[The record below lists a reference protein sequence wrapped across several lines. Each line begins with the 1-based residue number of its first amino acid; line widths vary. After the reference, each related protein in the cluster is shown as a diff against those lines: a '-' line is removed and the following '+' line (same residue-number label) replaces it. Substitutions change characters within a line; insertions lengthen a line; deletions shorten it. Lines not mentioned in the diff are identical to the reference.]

1 MRLFGKILNKS
12 LFCVGNKEKEMKNPQ
27 LIKIIAQFSI
37 YLEENNL
44 RKTTERIMILEEI
57 YSRNDHFDAEELYM
71 DFQNRNQLISRA
83 TIYNTL
89 DLLSDSGFIRRNQFG
104 SNKTRYEK
112 ANNFRQHDHL
122 ICMDCNKISE
132 FCDPRLQQIQQTVSK
147 TMQFEIHSH
156 DLLLFGK
163 CKKENCENKKI
174 KQN

>member
-1 MRLFGKILNKS
+1 
-12 LFCVGNKEKEMKNPQ
+12 MKNPQ
-27 LIKIIAQFSI
+27 LLKIITQFSI
-37 YLEENNL
+37 YLEEHNL

-89 DLLSDSGFIRRNQFG
+89 ELLSDSGFIRRNQFG
-104 SNKTRYEK
+104 ANKTRYEK
-112 ANNFRQHDHL
+112 AGNFRQHDHL
-122 ICMDCNKISE
+122 ICLDCNKISE
-132 FCDPRLQQIQQTVSK
+132 FCDPRLQQIQQTVSNV
-147 TMQFEIHSH
+147 MQFEIQSH

-163 CKKENCENKKI
+163 CLKENCEHKKI